1 MVTLRAMGWSEQQLR
16 ELVLLEA
23 LGLGLLGA
31 GTGAVVGFAVGAAIL
46 GVPAGPLVLACLIAA
61 VGGIAAALLASLLP
75 LSQLNRLT
83 VPAVLAAE

>member
-1 MVTLRAMGWSEQQLR
+1 VTLRTLGWSERQLR
-16 ELVLLEA
+16 QLVLLEA

-31 GTGAVVGFAVGAAIL
+31 GAGALVGFAVGAGIL
-46 GVPAGPLVLACLIAA
+46 GVPAGPLALACLIAA

-75 LSQLNRLT
+75 LSQLNRLA